1 MFVEFAVQITENWY
15 SIGHLIDIIF
25 HTEELLTGGPP
36 LFYHNEFCCKY
47 FVLNRP

>member
-25 HTEELLTGGPP
+25 IQKNYLPAGRRCFITMNFAASTS
-36 LFYHNEFCCKY
+36 F
-47 FVLNRP
+47 